1 MRPDPMAADAR
12 RPGGS
17 VNAIR
22 VLMIED
28 SARDCELLVLA
39 LRRGGYAVEFE
50 RVETL
55 AAIEAALDHGRW
67 DLVIS
72 DFSLP
77 KLDAPRALAAI
88 QARGL
93 DVPFIIVS
101 GTVDEETAV
110 DSMRAGAHDFMSK
123 DKLARLIPVVARE
136 LAEAAGRAERR
147 HMHEQLLVSDRLAS
161 LGTVAAGVAHEI
173 NNPLAAVMANI
184 ELAIEVIS
192 ARLDGAIEPPSSSG
206 TSDAPLAW
214 ARAEVAELLEV
225 MQDVREGAVRVRDV
239 ARDLKVFSRGDDLR
253 RTTIDVREVLES
265 SLRLA
270 HTEIRHR
277 AQLVREYGEVPAVVA
292 NPSRL
297 GQVFLNLA
305 VNAAQ
310 ALPDG
315 DAQHQHIHIVTRFE
329 PPDRVIVEFRD
340 SGHGIAAA
348 ILPRIFDP
356 FFTTKPVGVGSGL
369 GLGICYRI
377 IRELGGDIEVESRE
391 GEGAT
396 FRVSLP
402 VAREQDTPTTHR
414 AEVAARTVKRATIL
428 VVDDDVL
435 VASALRRVL
444 AGEHDITSIADAR
457 IARDMITAGARF
469 DLVLCDLMMPNLTGM
484 ALYHALE
491 RDVPEMAQRM
501 VFMTGGAFSDEARA
515 FLRDVQPRI
524 LDKPFDL
531 TTLRELVEALVS

>member
-1 MRPDPMAADAR
+1 M
-12 RPGGS
+12 
-17 VNAIR
+17 NAIR

-28 SARDCELLVLA
+28 SERDCELLVLA
-39 LRRGGYAVEFE
+39 LRRGGYELQFE

-55 AAIEAALDHGRW
+55 AAIESALDRGRW

-77 KLDAPRALAAI
+77 QLDAPRALAAI

-123 DKLARLIPVVARE
+123 DRLARLIPVVARE

-184 ELAIEVIS
+184 ELAIEVIT
-192 ARLDGAIEPPSSSG
+192 ARLGGASEPQAVGATGSG
-206 TSDAPLAW
+206 ATDQAEPIAW
-214 ARAEVAELLEV
+214 LRADMAELLEV
-225 MQDVREGAVRVRDV
+225 MRDVREGAVRVRDV

-253 RTTIDVREVLES
+253 RTTVDVRDVLES

-277 AQLVREYGEVPAVVA
+277 AQLVRDYGEVPVVVA

-315 DAQHQHIHIVTRFE
+315 DAQHQRIHIVTRFE
-329 PPDRVIVEFRD
+329 PPERVIVEFRD
-340 SGHGIAAA
+340 SGHGIPAS

-402 VAREQDTPTTHR
+402 VAREV
-414 AEVAARTVKRATIL
+414 EVLASPPGPSAARSVRRVRIL

-435 VASALRRVL
+435 VASALRRML
-444 AGEHDITSIADAR
+444 AEHDITAISDAR
-457 IARDMITAGARF
+457 IARDMISAGTTF

-484 ALYHALE
+484 ALYRELE
-491 RDVPEMAQRM
+491 RAAPAMAERM
-501 VFMTGGAFSDEARA
+501 VFMTGGAFSDEARG
-515 FLRDVQPRI
+515 FLEDVQPRT

-531 TTLRELVEALVS
+531 ATLRELVDALVS